1 MPVDRR
7 GETLKRDDSIWQEGS
22 SDSLVSATRWIVISI
37 TVSITCEPS
46 VLEMCNDSNET
57 YKSTSPEI
65 RTATSE
71 LSSD

>member
-22 SDSLVSATRWIVISI
+22 SDSLVSVTRWIVISI
-37 TVSITCEPS
+37 ISITCEPS
-46 VLEMCNDSNET
+46 VLEMYNDSNET

>member
-22 SDSLVSATRWIVISI
+22 SDSLVSATRWIV
-37 TVSITCEPS
+37 TGSITCEPS

>member
-1 MPVDRR
+1 MPVDRW

-37 TVSITCEPS
+37 ISITCEPS
-46 VLEMCNDSNET
+46 VLEMYNDSNET